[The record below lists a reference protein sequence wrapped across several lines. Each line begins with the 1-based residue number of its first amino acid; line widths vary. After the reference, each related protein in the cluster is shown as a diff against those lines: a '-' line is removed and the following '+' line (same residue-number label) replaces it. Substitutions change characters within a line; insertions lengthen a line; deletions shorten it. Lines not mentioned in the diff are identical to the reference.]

1 MREPQWLRQLLVG
14 SYLRNT
20 REAAARPRPAG
31 QSGDSSKGAVSRG
44 SEDVERQGDKHQGD
58 KTSGANNTPRRY

>member
-31 QSGDSSKGAVSRG
+31 QSGDSSKGARG
-44 SEDVERQGDKHQGD
+44 QETGDAERQGYKHQGVR
-58 KTSGANNTPRRY
+58 TSGATITPRLY